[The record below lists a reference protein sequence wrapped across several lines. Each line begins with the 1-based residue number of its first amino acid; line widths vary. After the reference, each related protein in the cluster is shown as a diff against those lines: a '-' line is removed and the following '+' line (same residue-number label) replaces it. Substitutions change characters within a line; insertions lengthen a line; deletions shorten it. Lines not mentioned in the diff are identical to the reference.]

1 MAASHSSALVLSNTF
16 IEHFH
21 FLRPWWGLLLL
32 PTLLLLL
39 QQWRSRDSSGM
50 WQAIIAPQLLQAL
63 RVRQFRNHWFNPITV
78 GAAFMFLV
86 SLVLMGPSW
95 RQQASP
101 LTRDEA
107 ALIILLDASESMRQK
122 DVQPSRLQRAKQKI
136 SDLLALRSGS
146 QTALVV
152 FAGSAHTVLDLTDDA
167 QILAQYLEAI
177 ETGIMPRTGKFA
189 EYALPLVD
197 RIVGT
202 STVPTTVLL
211 VTDGVSDASEA
222 AFEEYFASRPH
233 QLLVWG
239 FGLAQASADE
249 QFAPLE
255 VRALEGLSDAAN
267 GRYIEL
273 TIDKADVRN
282 VHRRVNAHW
291 VVTTDQAVPWLDSGY
306 YLVFPCL
313 LLFSLWFRKGWTLH
327 WSFVAMVALAALQPQ
342 TARANDNWFADLW
355 LTPDQ
360 QGRLLLERGEYREA
374 AARFDDPMW
383 KGTAYYYAEEF
394 KLAAEYFS
402 RIDNPR
408 AQFNRAN
415 ALAHGQNY
423 VMAVRLYDT
432 LLERDPNNDMARRN
446 RDIVQELIDA
456 INRMSESQQE
466 EGGGDASKELGED
479 DPLRAEGAERKTMQ
493 AQQLVQF
500 DADEILQDDKINEM
514 WMRSVQRD
522 PSHFL
527 SIKFSMQLES
537 REQAP

>member
-1 MAASHSSALVLSNTF
+1 MFSSPF

-39 QQWRSRDSSGM
+39 QQWRSRDNSAI

-63 RVRQFRNHWFNPITV
+63 RVRQFRNHWFNPVTV
-78 GAAFMFLV
+78 GAAFMLLV
-86 SLVLMGPSW
+86 TLVLMGPSW
-95 RQQASP
+95 RQQSSP

-122 DVQPSRLQRAKQKI
+122 DIQPSRLQRAKQKI
-136 SDLLALRSGS
+136 SDLLLLRSGS

-177 ETGIMPRTGKFA
+177 EAGIMPRAGKFA
-189 EYALPLVD
+189 EYSLPLVD

-202 STVPTTVLL
+202 SGVPTTVLL
-211 VTDGVSDASEA
+211 VTDGVSNASQA
-222 AFEEYFASRPH
+222 AFDAYFASRPH

-239 FGLAQASADE
+239 FGLAHTPGDK

-255 VRALEGLSDAAN
+255 VRALEDLADAAN

-273 TIDKADVRN
+273 SIDKADVRK
-282 VHRRVNAHW
+282 VHRRVNAHY
-291 VVTTDQAVPWLDSGY
+291 VVTADNAVPWLDSGY
-306 YLVFPCL
+306 HLVFPCL

-327 WSFVAMVALAALQPQ
+327 WSFVAVITLASLQPQ
-342 TARANDNWFADLW
+342 TARANDHWFADLW

-374 AARFDDPMW
+374 AVRFEDPLW

-423 VMAVRLYDT
+423 VMAVRLYDQ
-432 LLERDPNNDMARRN
+432 LLVQDPNNSAAKRN
-446 RDIVQELIDA
+446 RHIVQELIDA
-456 INRMSESQQE
+456 INRMSESQQD
-466 EGGGDASKELGED
+466 EGGGNSSKELGED
-479 DPLRAEGAERKTMQ
+479 DPLRAEGAERETMQ
-493 AQQLVQF
+493 AQELVQF
-500 DADEILQDDKINEM
+500 DAEEILQDGKINEM

-527 SIKFSMQLES
+527 SIKFSMQLEN
-537 REQAP
+537 REHAP

>member
-1 MAASHSSALVLSNTF
+1 MFSSPF

-39 QQWRSRDSSGM
+39 QQWRSRDDSAI

-63 RVRQFRNHWFNPITV
+63 RVRQFRNHWFNPVTV
-78 GAAFMFLV
+78 GALFMLMV
-86 SLVLMGPSW
+86 TLVLMGPSW

-122 DVQPSRLQRAKQKI
+122 DIQPSRLQRAKQKI
-136 SDLLALRSGS
+136 SDLLLLRSGS

-152 FAGSAHTVLDLTDDA
+152 FAGSAHTVLDLTDDG

-177 ETGIMPRTGKFA
+177 ETGIMPRAGKFA
-189 EYALPLVD
+189 EYTLPLID

-202 STVPTTVLL
+202 SSVPTTVLL
-211 VTDGVSDASEA
+211 ATDGVSDASEA
-222 AFEEYFASRPH
+222 AFAEYFASRPH

-239 FGLAQASADE
+239 FGLTPEHIDQR
-249 QFAPLE
+249 FAPLE
-255 VRALEGLSDAAN
+255 RRALEDLAGAAN
-267 GRYIEL
+267 GRYVEL
-273 TIDKADVRN
+273 SIDKTDVRK
-282 VHRRVNAHW
+282 VHRRVNAHY
-291 VVTTDQAVPWLDSGY
+291 VVTADKVVPWLDSGY
-306 YLVFPCL
+306 YMVFPSL
-313 LLFSLWFRKGWTLH
+313 ILFSLWFRKGWTLH
-327 WSFVAMVALAALQPQ
+327 WSFIALVALANLQPQ
-342 TARANDNWFADLW
+342 TARADDKWFADLW
-355 LTPDQ
+355 LTADQ
-360 QGRLLLERGEYREA
+360 QGRLLMERGEYREA
-374 AARFDDPMW
+374 AARFDDPLW

-402 RIDNPR
+402 RVDKPL

-415 ALAHGQNY
+415 ALAHGQEY
-423 VMAVRLYDT
+423 VMAVRLYDQ
-432 LLERDPNNDMARRN
+432 LLEQDPNNDAAIRN
-446 RDIVQELIDA
+446 RRIVQDLIDA
-456 INRMSESQQE
+456 INRMSESQQDE
-466 EGGGDASKELGED
+466 DGGNSSKELGED

-493 AQQLVQF
+493 AQELEQF
-500 DADEILQDDKINEM
+500 DAEEILQDGKINEM

-527 SIKFSMQLES
+527 SVKFSMQLEN